1 MNFLRIDFKIKNGSK
16 TEYHCF
22 TTKNFT
28 THLNKEKSIM
38 SLIEKTKLMES
49 TLKLMTRESVEEL
62 SKKYSVDRIAVS
74 NIILEV
80 FEHLNGTENIS
91 LIKCGF
97 KAADILKEVFPSLKV
112 GVFPE
117 LNKLQFILEKE
128 CILYED

>member
-1 MNFLRIDFKIKNGSK
+1 
-16 TEYHCF
+16 
-22 TTKNFT
+22 
-28 THLNKEKSIM
+28 M

-49 TLKLMTRESVEEL
+49 TLKLMTRESIEEL

-91 LIKCGF
+91 LIKCGS

-128 CILYED
+128 CSLYED

>member
-1 MNFLRIDFKIKNGSK
+1 MNLLRIDFRIKIGSK
-16 TEYHCF
+16 TEYNCF

-28 THLNKEKSIM
+28 THLHKENSIM

-91 LIKCGF
+91 LIKCGS

-128 CILYED
+128 CSLYED